1 MTGQT
6 HGNGAHNDGAGD
18 AFNRLVAL
26 VHFLRGPDGC
36 PWDREQTHRSLRPYV
51 LEEAYEVVE
60 AIDALTAGD
69 PDGGNKLQEELG
81 DLLLHV
87 VLHAEIASET
97 GLFDMAGL
105 IENLHEK
112 LVRRHPHVFGSK
124 EAASAADVSRLWEE
138 MKARERAAQDS
149 GTGPEGQAG
158 IKESRLAGLNDA
170 LPALMRAYQVQVR
183 AAKAGFDWQRPE
195 EALKKVWEEA
205 REVRSAWRAG
215 DAEALEAE
223 VGDLLFALINVIRL
237 LRVHPETALAGAVRR
252 FEERFHHMEEAAAG
266 AGHDLEDMSLE
277 EMEELWQAAKVAL
290 DRGEKP

>member
-6 HGNGAHNDGAGD
+6 DGNGAHGNSAGD

-60 AIDALTAGD
+60 AIDALAAGD

-97 GLFDMAGL
+97 GLFDVKGL

-112 LVRRHPHVFGSK
+112 LVRRHPHVFGTK
-124 EAASAADVSRLWEE
+124 EAASAADVGRLWEE
-138 MKARERAAQDS
+138 MKARERAAQD
-149 GTGPEGQAG
+149 GRAGGQAPG
-158 IKESRLAGLNDA
+158 QESRLAGLNAA
-170 LPALMRAYQVQVR
+170 LPALMRAYQVQVL

-195 EALKKVWEEA
+195 EAVKKVWEEA
-205 REVRSAWRAG
+205 REVRAAWRAG

-237 LRVHPETALAGAVRR
+237 MRIHPETALAGAVRR
-252 FEERFHHMEEAAAG
+252 FEERFHHMEAAAAG
-266 AGHDLEDMSLE
+266 AGNNLEEMSLD
-277 EMEELWQAAKVAL
+277 EMEELWQAAKAAL